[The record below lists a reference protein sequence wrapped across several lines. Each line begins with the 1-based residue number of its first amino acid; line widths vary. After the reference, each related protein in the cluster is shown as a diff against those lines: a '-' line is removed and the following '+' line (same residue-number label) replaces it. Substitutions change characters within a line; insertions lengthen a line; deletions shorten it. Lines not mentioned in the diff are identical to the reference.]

1 MFAIE
6 NLSRT
11 EKLRM
16 MEALWRDLSAD
27 AGALDSPAWH
37 GDALREAE
45 AALTNG
51 TAGWLDW
58 SQAKDA
64 LRNRARA

>member
-1 MFAIE
+1 MFAFE
-6 NLSRT
+6 NLTRT

-37 GDALREAE
+37 RDALRQAE
-45 AALTNG
+45 AALADG
-51 TAGWLDW
+51 SAGWLDW
-58 SQAKDA
+58 SYAKEIRRQCA
-64 LRNRARA
+64 